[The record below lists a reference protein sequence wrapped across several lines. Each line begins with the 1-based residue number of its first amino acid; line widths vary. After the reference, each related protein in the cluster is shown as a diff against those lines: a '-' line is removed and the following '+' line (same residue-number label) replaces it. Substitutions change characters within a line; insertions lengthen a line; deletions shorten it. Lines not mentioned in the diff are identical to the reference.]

1 MIGTLIAFDNVELFY
16 NRINNFTKKIKS
28 TKSES
33 ELDKIL
39 TCFLF
44 IQLPYAG
51 VKFTFI
57 AGQFMSGGCT
67 VLFG

>member
-1 MIGTLIAFDNVELFY
+1 MIGTPIAFDNVELLY
-16 NRINNFTKKIKS
+16 NRINYFTKTVQLHRAS
-28 TKSES
+28 MDRFRLVSY
-33 ELDKIL
+33 L
-39 TCFLF
+39 
-44 IQLPYAG
+44 QLPYAG